1 MISQAQTKG
10 LPEIALSSGRPN
22 LLLGVILLESELGS
36 KWIAVTAHYKSDI
49 KLIFLIHTELDTMH
63 IHSRKILTHLR
74 ANRERGRVD
83 RRGEEG
89 SALDNVPQFTSH
101 RSHSE

>member
-22 LLLGVILLESELGS
+22 LFLGVILLERERELGS

-63 IHSRKILTHLR
+63 IHSMKILTHLR
-74 ANRERGRVD
+74 ANRERER
-83 RRGEEG
+83 E
-89 SALDNVPQFTSH
+89 
-101 RSHSE
+101 